1 MIKANGYGHG
11 MAVAAQTLGEAN
23 EFGVT
28 DFDDALNLR
37 AQGVSKPLT
46 LLSPSFNSEDLVLF
60 SQQNI
65 RPVIYDYTQL
75 AMFDDL
81 PSKTSLDVWLKV
93 DTGMGRLG
101 FSIDEAHGAFTRLNE
116 LSEINSLSVMSHLA
130 NADRPEHPENDAQ
143 FKRFTEFV
151 ASHSFSQASI
161 LNSAGTIAFS
171 ERARDMVRPGLM
183 LYGISPL
190 IHSPANEL
198 ELRPVMTFKSE
209 IISVRTLPAG
219 SSIGYGSSYSLDA
232 DTRVA
237 VISAGY
243 GDGYPRHAPSG
254 TPIFI
259 NDMLVPLIGR
269 VSMDLISVDLG
280 GVVAEVGDSAIL
292 WGDGNPIENIAQLAG
307 TIPYELTCGITPR
320 VERVII

>member
-1 MIKANGYGHG
+1 MT
-11 MAVAAQTLGEAN
+11 VAAQNLDEAD

-28 DFDDALNLR
+28 DFDDVQSLR
-37 AQGVSKPLT
+37 AQGVAKPVT
-46 LLSPSFNSEDLVLF
+46 LLSSSFNSENLALF
-60 SQQNI
+60 SQQGV
-65 RPVIYDYTQL
+65 RPVVYDYTQL

-101 FSIDEAHGAFTRLNE
+101 FSIDEAHTALARLTA
-116 LSEINSLSVMSHLA
+116 LSVINSVSVMSHLA
-130 NADRPEHPENDAQ
+130 NADQPEHPENQLQ
-143 FKRFTEFV
+143 FTRFTEFV

-161 LNSAGTIAFS
+161 LNSAGTIGFS
-171 ERARDMVRPGLM
+171 EQAHDMVRPGLM

-190 IHSPANEL
+190 NDSPAYDL
-198 ELRPVMTFKSE
+198 GLQPVMTFTSE
-209 IISVRTLPAG
+209 VISVRSLPAG

-254 TPIFI
+254 TPVLI
-259 NDMLVPLIGR
+259 NGMLVPLIGR

-280 GVVAEVGDSAIL
+280 GVAAQVGDSAVL
-292 WGDGNPIENIAQLAG
+292 WGEGNPIENIAQLAG
-307 TIPYELTCGITPR
+307 TIPYELTCGITSR